1 MFQNIMI
8 CLSALMTLQNL
19 LFMCAGTFFGILVG
33 AIPGLTGTMAVSLL
47 VPLTYTMDPLS
58 GISMLCGIYN
68 GAIYGGSISAI
79 LFRIPGTPAACA
91 TIFDG
96 YPMTKQGRGEAAL
109 ELAVSSST
117 FGGFFSVFML
127 LLIAP
132 VLAKFALMFGPAE
145 YFWVAVF
152 GMSMLVSLSEG
163 SMIKS
168 LISGMLGLFL
178 SQVGMDPANG
188 VSRFTFDSMYL
199 MGGLE
204 LVPVLIGMFAL
215 PEVFTL
221 LEKQITKNEY
231 YHYASQEK
239 VRLFGM
245 FRTYWKT
252 HVRGAIIG
260 TIVGIIPAAGGNIA
274 SFISYDQ
281 AKRASKDPDSF
292 GKGNPEGVVASEVA
306 NNAITGGSFV
316 PLLTLGIP
324 GSTTTAAIMGA
335 FLIHGINLGPQ
346 LFNKDPGLVYGL
358 IWALLL
364 TNFIMCALGFY
375 GSKIFRRALMI
386 PDSVLAPLIVVFAV
400 IGSYSINSNMFDVA
414 MLISFGI
421 FGYFCNKFHFPL
433 TPIVLGLI
441 LGPIMEA
448 NLLRALT
455 ISMGNVFYLFS
466 SPFSMIIIALTVF
479 SLGRAVYVKTK
490 RQKSDQ

>member
-1 MFQNIMI
+1 MLDNIFI
-8 CLSALMTLQNL
+8 GLNTLMTLENI

-47 VPLTYTMDPLS
+47 VPLTYAMDPLS

-68 GAIYGGSISAI
+68 GAIYGGSIAAI
-79 LFRIPGTPAACA
+79 LFKIPGTPAACA

-96 YPMTKQGRGEAAL
+96 YPMTKQGRGEKAL
-109 ELAVSSST
+109 ELSVSSST
-117 FGGFFSVFML
+117 FGGIFSVFVL
-127 LLIAP
+127 LLVAP
-132 VLAKFALMFGPAE
+132 ILAKFALMFGPAE

-152 GMSMLVSLSEG
+152 GMSMLVSLTEG
-163 SMIKS
+163 SMVKG
-168 LISGMLGLFL
+168 LISGMFGLFL

-188 VSRFTFDSMYL
+188 VPRFTLDSMYL

-215 PEVFTL
+215 PEVFGL
-221 LEKQITKNEY
+221 LENPMSKDNYKKDVGG
-231 YHYASQEK
+231 EK
-239 VRLFGM
+239 VHLFGS
-245 FRTYWKT
+245 FGTYWKT
-252 HVRGAIIG
+252 HVRGALIG
-260 TIVGIIPAAGGNIA
+260 TVVGIIPAAGGNIA

-292 GKGNPEGVVASEVA
+292 GKGNPEGVIASEVA

-335 FLIHGINLGPQ
+335 FLIHGVNLGPQ

-364 TNFIMCALGFY
+364 TNFVMCAFGFY
-375 GSKIFRRALMI
+375 GSKLFRKALLI
-386 PDSVLAPLIVVFAV
+386 PDSILAPLIVVFAV
-400 IGSYSINSNMFDVA
+400 IGSYSINSNMFDVV

-421 FGYFCNKFHFPL
+421 LGYFCNKFHFPL

-441 LGPIMEA
+441 LGPIMES

-455 ISMGNVFYLFS
+455 ISRGNAFYLVS
-466 SPFSMIIIALTVF
+466 SPFSLIIIAITLL
-479 SLGRAVYVKTK
+479 SLGRSIYVKVK
-490 RQKSDQ
+490 K